1 MIRSLLIVILIVA
14 FLILSIPIL
23 IVEWIIGK
31 FNPYARDI
39 SSLRIVQFMFKLIL
53 FVAGT
58 KVTVIGEDR
67 IPKDTPVLYVG
78 NHRSYFDVVL
88 TYARCPGLTGYV
100 AKDSMK
106 KIPLLSSWMKR
117 LHCLF
122 LNRSDIKEGL
132 KTILQ
137 GIDQMKNGISM
148 CIFPEGTRNEASDDT
163 LLLPFKEGSLKMAEK
178 TGYPIIPMSI
188 NNTRN
193 IFEAHRPFIRSAHVV
208 LEYGEP
214 IYPKDL
220 PKEQKNSSVPTVRRS
235 FRIPYPK
242 ISHWYNNKHKPKKL
256 RRECNHIPPEL
267 FLFYLFLY
275 FL

>member
-53 FVAGT
+53 FIAGT

-137 GIDQMKNGISM
+137 GIDQMKNGVSM

-163 LLLPFKEGSLKMAEK
+163 LLLPFKEG
-178 TGYPIIPMSI
+178 I

-220 PKEQKNSSVPTVRRS
+220 PKEQKKFLGAHCQEIIQNT
-235 FRIPYPK
+235 
-242 ISHWYNNKHKPKKL
+242 ISKNQSL
-256 RRECNHIPPEL
+256 V
-267 FLFYLFLY
+267 
-275 FL
+275 